1 MQKSICHYSFH
12 RRWDS
17 ENWTLDRLAEEVK
30 RLGVEGVDFHVHYL
44 GPSTEAAGMIKR
56 ALSQNGLILSGLS
69 MSNDFNQ
76 VDSSQFKTQVQTVK
90 EWLAVA
96 AQVEAP
102 VSRIFGGHITV
113 ENRRDESA
121 KASGRQRILDGLGQ
135 VVGEAEK
142 LGVVLALENHG
153 GLPCTGEEQVEVI
166 EIINSPY
173 LKATVDV
180 GNYMQG
186 GQEAQRGTE
195 IAAKHCAYVHFKDF
209 KKVPDSSTPWG
220 WTIKPC
226 IVGQGDVDHGACLE
240 ALTAGGY
247 DGFVAL
253 EYEGHEDET
262 VGVPKSVEFMNQ
274 LL

>member
-1 MQKSICHYSFH
+1 MQKSICHFSFH

-30 RLGVEGVDFHVHYL
+30 RLGVEGVDFHVRFL
-44 GPSTEAAGMIKR
+44 GSSTEAAGLIKG
-56 ALSQNGLILSGLS
+56 ALSKHGLILSGLS
-69 MSNDFNQ
+69 MSNNFNQ
-76 VDSSQFKTQVQTVK
+76 VDSSQFKTEVQTVK

-102 VSRIFGGHITV
+102 VSRIFGGHIIA
-113 ENRRDESA
+113 ENLWDESA

-166 EIINSPY
+166 ETINSPC

-186 GQEAQRGTE
+186 GQEAQLGTA
-195 IAAKHCAYVHFKDF
+195 IVAKHCAYVHFKDF
-209 KKVPDSSTPWG
+209 KKVPDNSTPWG
-220 WTIKPC
+220 WKLVPC
-226 IVGQGDVDHGACLE
+226 IVGQGDVDHAACLK
-240 ALTAGGY
+240 ALAAGGY

-262 VGVPKSVEFMNQ
+262 VGVPQSVEFMNQ
-274 LL
+274 MI